1 MTDFE
6 KAALFAEYLS
16 VANTI
21 FAGYLALLFAV
32 FTASY
37 FLAAKMNRWVATMF
51 LILFTF
57 GTLGLGMGSIFAF
70 GDFGRLGVYIAET
83 SSVTGDLRWLGP
95 LYGDGASMGSMQTIT
110 AVIVSI
116 SYAACVGFFFLARRN
131 HDYRFSEESL
141 LEEESGSE

>member
-6 KAALFAEYLS
+6 KATLFAEYLS

-37 FLAAKMNRWVATMF
+37 FLAAKMNRTIAGVFIM
-51 LILFTF
+51 LFTL
-57 GTLGLGMGSIFAF
+57 GTLGLGVGSVLAF

-83 SSVTGDLRWLGP
+83 SPAGGDLRWLGP
-95 LYGDGASMGSMQTIT
+95 LYGDGKSMGSMQTLAGI
-110 AVIVSI
+110 IVGI
-116 SYAACVGFFFLARRN
+116 SYFTCIGYFFLARRN
-131 HDYRFSEESL
+131 NDYCYTEDVIKAEDFTEK
-141 LEEESGSE
+141 